1 MPWGCATRPLWTPVH
16 LSNLISGVW
25 LTFLWISLSS
35 PGADSALMD
44 LPINMSDLEKVVE
57 ATKRG
62 RSPGL
67 DGISYE
73 FYKAIFKWVG
83 PAMADSLN
91 TI

>member
-1 MPWGCATRPLWTPVH
+1 
-16 LSNLISGVW
+16 
-25 LTFLWISLSS
+25 
-35 PGADSALMD
+35 MD

-67 DGISYE
+67 DGISYV